1 MSRSAIIT
9 SGNVGQGQLTAWPEI
24 EGEIPLC
31 WKKVASAGRHA
42 AASGFVYLGRKRTM
56 TNDKIMVTS
65 REAYG
70 STIVTT
76 FGEPVSQPKLL

>member
-1 MSRSAIIT
+1 
-9 SGNVGQGQLTAWPEI
+9 
-24 EGEIPLC
+24 
-31 WKKVASAGRHA
+31 
-42 AASGFVYLGRKRTM
+42 M